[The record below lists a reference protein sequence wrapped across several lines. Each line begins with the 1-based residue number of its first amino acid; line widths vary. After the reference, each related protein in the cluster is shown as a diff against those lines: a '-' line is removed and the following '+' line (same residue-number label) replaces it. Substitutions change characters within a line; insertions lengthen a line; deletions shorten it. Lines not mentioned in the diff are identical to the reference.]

1 MKKYR
6 IKNYVFYFRL
16 LTQEIK
22 DEILMVCIRNDA
34 RYYYPLT
41 GIDAE
46 TVITYVREKTEEFQ
60 AVDIQI
66 CEESFVDNYIRVRD
80 YVENMYQTFPEF
92 IRAEFVNSLLQINNI
107 CPMLNYA
114 FDRWYYSSDDSDSQH
129 IIELAELSVTCL
141 YRIIPLEKTITNNV
155 LGKGAYGI
163 LRRIQEKVVEKIPMN
178 YAAFLFANEEEWENF
193 QILKHTD
200 LVKNIPILIAFDM
213 HSKKLVREYILG
225 MTGHELLLKNQ
236 MDENKINSLKDVFL
250 RIRQVEA
257 IYGIRLDIH
266 PANFVWSDEKS
277 QWFLFDLG
285 SVPYIGFDY
294 YPESFDTYYEKIWK
308 ERLERMKKF
317 PIRSVEL

>member
-129 IIELAELSVTCL
+129 IIELAELSVTYL
-141 YRIIPLEKTITNNV
+141 YRIIPLEK
-155 LGKGAYGI
+155 
-163 LRRIQEKVVEKIPMN
+163 Q
-178 YAAFLFANEEEWENF
+178 
-193 QILKHTD
+193 
-200 LVKNIPILIAFDM
+200 
-213 HSKKLVREYILG
+213 
-225 MTGHELLLKNQ
+225 
-236 MDENKINSLKDVFL
+236 
-250 RIRQVEA
+250 
-257 IYGIRLDIH
+257 
-266 PANFVWSDEKS
+266 
-277 QWFLFDLG
+277 
-285 SVPYIGFDY
+285 
-294 YPESFDTYYEKIWK
+294 
-308 ERLERMKKF
+308 
-317 PIRSVEL
+317 

>member
-1 MKKYR
+1 
-6 IKNYVFYFRL
+6 
-16 LTQEIK
+16 
-22 DEILMVCIRNDA
+22 MVCIRNDA

-66 CEESFVDNYIRVRD
+66 CEESFVDNYIRGRD

-129 IIELAELSVTCL
+129 IIELAELSVTYL

>member
-1 MKKYR
+1 
-6 IKNYVFYFRL
+6 
-16 LTQEIK
+16 
-22 DEILMVCIRNDA
+22 MVCIRNDA

-129 IIELAELSVTCL
+129 IIELAELSVTYL

>member
-1 MKKYR
+1 
-6 IKNYVFYFRL
+6 
-16 LTQEIK
+16 
-22 DEILMVCIRNDA
+22 MVCIRNDA

-129 IIELAELSVTCL
+129 IIELAELSVTYL

-155 LGKGAYGI
+155 LGKGEYGI

>member
-1 MKKYR
+1 
-6 IKNYVFYFRL
+6 
-16 LTQEIK
+16 
-22 DEILMVCIRNDA
+22 MVCIRNDA

-129 IIELAELSVTCL
+129 IIELAELSVTYL

-266 PANFVWSDEKS
+266 PANFAWSDEKS

>member
-1 MKKYR
+1 
-6 IKNYVFYFRL
+6 
-16 LTQEIK
+16 
-22 DEILMVCIRNDA
+22 MVCIRNDA

-66 CEESFVDNYIRVRD
+66 CEESFVDNYIRARN

-129 IIELAELSVTCL
+129 IIELAELSVTYL

>member
-1 MKKYR
+1 
-6 IKNYVFYFRL
+6 
-16 LTQEIK
+16 
-22 DEILMVCIRNDA
+22 MVCIRNDA

-114 FDRWYYSSDDSDSQH
+114 FDRLYYSSDDSDSQH
-129 IIELAELSVTCL
+129 IIELAELSVTYL
-141 YRIIPLEKTITNNV
+141 YRIIPLEKTITNKV

>member
-1 MKKYR
+1 
-6 IKNYVFYFRL
+6 
-16 LTQEIK
+16 
-22 DEILMVCIRNDA
+22 MVCIRNDA

-129 IIELAELSVTCL
+129 IIELAELSVTYL

-178 YAAFLFANEEEWENF
+178 YAAFLFANEEEWENY
-193 QILKHTD
+193 QIL
-200 LVKNIPILIAFDM
+200 KNIPILIAFDM

>member
-1 MKKYR
+1 
-6 IKNYVFYFRL
+6 
-16 LTQEIK
+16 
-22 DEILMVCIRNDA
+22 MVCIRNDA

-129 IIELAELSVTCL
+129 IIELAELSVTYL

-317 PIRSVEL
+317 PIRSVGL

>member
-1 MKKYR
+1 
-6 IKNYVFYFRL
+6 
-16 LTQEIK
+16 
-22 DEILMVCIRNDA
+22 MVCIRNDA

-129 IIELAELSVTCL
+129 IIELAELSVTYL

-163 LRRIQEKVVEKIPMN
+163 LRRIQEK
-178 YAAFLFANEEEWENF
+178 LW
-193 QILKHTD
+193 
-200 LVKNIPILIAFDM
+200 
-213 HSKKLVREYILG
+213 KK
-225 MTGHELLLKNQ
+225 
-236 MDENKINSLKDVFL
+236 SL
-250 RIRQVEA
+250 
-257 IYGIRLDIH
+257 
-266 PANFVWSDEKS
+266 
-277 QWFLFDLG
+277 
-285 SVPYIGFDY
+285 
-294 YPESFDTYYEKIWK
+294 
-308 ERLERMKKF
+308 
-317 PIRSVEL
+317 

>member
-22 DEILMVCIRNDA
+22 DEILMVCICNDA

-129 IIELAELSVTCL
+129 IIELAELSVTYL

>member
-1 MKKYR
+1 M
-6 IKNYVFYFRL
+6 F
-16 LTQEIK
+16 
-22 DEILMVCIRNDA
+22 
-34 RYYYPLT
+34 
-41 GIDAE
+41 
-46 TVITYVREKTEEFQ
+46 
-60 AVDIQI
+60 
-66 CEESFVDNYIRVRD
+66 
-80 YVENMYQTFPEF
+80 
-92 IRAEFVNSLLQINNI
+92 
-107 CPMLNYA
+107 
-114 FDRWYYSSDDSDSQH
+114 W
-129 IIELAELSVTCL
+129 
-141 YRIIPLEKTITNNV
+141 
-155 LGKGAYGI
+155 GKGAYGI